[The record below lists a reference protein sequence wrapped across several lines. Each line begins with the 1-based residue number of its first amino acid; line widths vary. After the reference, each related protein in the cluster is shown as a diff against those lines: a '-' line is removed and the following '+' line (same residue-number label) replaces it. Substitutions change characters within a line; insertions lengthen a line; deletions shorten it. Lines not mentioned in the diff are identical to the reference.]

1 MLELEASVL
10 SKSAL
15 KPQTVSHD
23 QHHPDSGSNL
33 TSTSAQDSSH
43 VSAGDECVFFRV
55 FEVAEG
61 GPAQAAGLMD
71 GDTVRD
77 AFQPLLLLLLSSRFV
92 LFARLCVQ
100 VRSVS
105 STSGLVTHRTPSAL
119 QAVSQAVAA
128 SVGGCMSWRVIR
140 SSGDVTLEVR
150 PSVWSGRGVLGCRI
164 AAIE

>member
-23 QHHPDSGSNL
+23 QHPTLDSGSNG
-33 TSTSAQDSSH
+33 TSTSAQDSSRA
-43 VSAGDECVFFRV
+43 SAGDEGSVFFRV

-71 GDTVRD
+71 GDTVRH
-77 AFQPLLLLLLSSRFV
+77 AFRPLLLLLLSSRFV
-92 LFARLCVQ
+92 LLKRLCLQ

-105 STSGLVTHRTPSAL
+105 SISGLVTHRTPSAL

-140 SSGDVTLEVR
+140 QICFSQSAPFFRFKT
-150 PSVWSGRGVLGCRI
+150 
-164 AAIE
+164 